1 MRADHDNGG
10 VHVNSGIPNRAFYVT
25 AFNIGGSAWEKAGQ
39 IWYVTLKSK
48 LLASADFATAAA
60 KTYEAAR
67 DLYGQ
72 GSLEQ
77 QAVKAGWAEVGI
89 DVEQSTPPDPGT
101 RPGCATTLTSLARS
115 LFGSGG

>member
-1 MRADHDNGG
+1 MVRRPTGLTRQVSILSLIHIFWYATLYGKL
-10 VHVNSGIPNRAFYVT
+10 SQ
-25 AFNIGGSAWEKAGQ
+25 SANF
-39 IWYVTLKSK
+39 V
-48 LLASADFATAAA
+48 TAAA

-89 DVEQSTPPDPGT
+89 DVESSTPPDPGT
-101 RPGCATTLTSLARS
+101 RPGCATTLTTLARS
-115 LFGSGG
+115 LFGPRR

>member
-1 MRADHDNGG
+1 MNLGG
-10 VHVNSGIPNRAFYVT
+10 F
-25 AFNIGGSAWEKAGQ
+25 AWEKAGQ

-48 LLASADFATAAA
+48 LSDSANFATAAA

-77 QAVKAGWAEVGI
+77 QAVRAGWAEVGI
-89 DVEQSTPPDPGT
+89 DVEQTTPPDPGS
-101 RPGCATTLTSLARS
+101 RAPAARRH
-115 LFGSGG
+115 

>member
-1 MRADHDNGG
+1 M
-10 VHVNSGIPNRAFYVT
+10 
-25 AFNIGGSAWEKAGQ
+25 
-39 IWYVTLKSK
+39 TLQSK
-48 LLASADFATAAA
+48 LSQSATFVTAAA

-89 DVEQSTPPDPGT
+89 DVEQTTPPDPGS
-101 RPGCATTLTSLARS
+101 RPGCATTLTSLVRS
-115 LFGSGG
+115 LFGPRS